1 MTKNNITS
9 SNYINH
15 TTFGGVITIEDFNT
29 HSPNKKRISNQIDAN
44 NLPETI
50 KKEQIKNDCIETAE
64 VMLNGAMLSSVTY
77 FGLEINSY
85 KG

>member
-1 MTKNNITS
+1 MAHK
-9 SNYINH
+9 H
-15 TTFGGVITIEDFNT
+15 LFF
-29 HSPNKKRISNQIDAN
+29 P
-44 NLPETI
+44 

-64 VMLNGAMLSSVTY
+64 VMLNGAMLGSVTY

>member
-1 MTKNNITS
+1 MTKSNITS

-50 KKEQIKNDCIETAE
+50 KNEQAKKDEEQNYKSLT
-64 VMLNGAMLSSVTY
+64 
-77 FGLEINSY
+77 LEQLRE
-85 KG
+85 